1 MQANDDILDLLK
13 EKRAQAARTARRG
26 VILQPGAIGDCILT
40 LPLAEFMKNCLGL
53 GGIDI
58 LGHTEYIGILPG
70 RTCVDG
76 IRSIDSID
84 LHRLFAE
91 TKAFNLADGDPL
103 INVFADY
110 SWIAT
115 FLGEPNSNFEEN
127 LIFTANCSHSAEV
140 ITLSMKPVRS
150 KSIRKTGTSNGLKPP
165 KDFSEHL
172 ADFYIEQFIDQSG
185 LSLQRWRVRRGERLI
200 KATKADVNRGRELL
214 EEINVDFSEKLVVI
228 HPGSGG
234 LHKCW
239 HLDNFLAIA
248 SKLKTRN
255 LKFKTSR
262 GVEVIFL
269 LGPTELDRFTPLLS
283 CPPPRLASGDAGAGE
298 SKKGETIKKITPAVL
313 LRKIEA
319 AGARCL
325 RDLSLTQVLGLLS
338 CADGFVGNDSGITH
352 LAAGLG
358 VKTSAVFGPTNPAVY
373 GPIGP
378 AVTVFADSTAAFVN
392 PSVCRGKLPDSAAL
406 QQEILDVLM
415 A

>member
-1 MQANDDILDLLK
+1 M
-13 EKRAQAARTARRG
+13 ARRG

-140 ITLSMKPVRS
+140 ITLSMKPS
-150 KSIRKTGTSNGLKPP
+150 

-185 LSLQRWRVRRGERLI
+185 LSLQRWRVRRRERLI

-248 SKLKTRN
+248 KELT
-255 LKFKTSR
+255 FG

-283 CPPPRLASGDAGAGE
+283 CE
-298 SKKGETIKKITPAVL
+298 SKKGGTIKKITPAVL

-325 RDLSLTQVLGLLS
+325 TDLSLTQVLGLLS

-358 VKTSAVFGPTNPAVY
+358 VKTSAVFGPTKPAVY

-378 AVTVFADSTAAFVN
+378 AVTIFADSTAAFVKG
-392 PSVCRGKLPDSAAL
+392 PSAAL
-406 QQEILDVLM
+406 QQELLEVLM

>member
-1 MQANDDILDLLK
+1 MQANDNILDLLK
-13 EKRAQAARTARRG
+13 EKGTQVARAARRG

-40 LPLAEFMKNCLGL
+40 LPLADFMKSCLGL

-70 RTCVDG
+70 RSCVDG
-76 IRSIDSID
+76 IRSIDSMD

-91 TKAFNLADGDPL
+91 TKAFDLADGDPL
-103 INVFADY
+103 ISVFADY
-110 SWIAT
+110 AWIAT
-115 FLGEPNSNFEEN
+115 FLGEPNSNFEQN

-140 ITLSMKPVRS
+140 ITLSMKP
-150 KSIRKTGTSNGLKPP
+150 P
-165 KDFSEHL
+165 KDFCEHL
-172 ADFYIEQFIDQSG
+172 SDFYIQQFIGQSG
-185 LSLQRWRVRRGERLI
+185 LTLQPWRVRRGDCLI

-214 EEINVDFSEKLVVI
+214 EEINVDFSEELVVI

-239 HLDNFLAIA
+239 HLDNFLAVA
-248 SKLKTRN
+248 KELS
-255 LKFKTSR
+255 SR
-262 GVEVIFL
+262 GIEAIFL
-269 LGPTELDRFTPLLS
+269 LGPAELNRFS
-283 CPPPRLASGDAGAGE
+283 NA
-298 SKKGETIKKITPAVL
+298 TPAVL

-325 RDLSLTQVLGLLS
+325 TDLSLTQVLGLLS

-358 VKTSAVFGPTNPAVY
+358 VKTLAVFGPTNPAVY
-373 GPIGP
+373 GSIGP
-378 AVTVFADSTAAFVN
+378 AVTVFADSTAAFVKE
-392 PSVCRGKLPDSAAL
+392 PSAAL
-406 QQEILDVLM
+406 QQELLKVLM